1 MQTIVTLLITCSLTT
16 GLVTEA
22 IKKTIPLRDDE
33 YSKNILAGIVAIV
46 VAVAVSAGYLILN
59 NQPLT
64 KEIVVYVIELIVLSW
79 LSATVGFDKVK
90 QTYLQLK
97 DKDDGVSK

>member
-1 MQTIVTLLITCSLTT
+1 MQTIIMLLLICSLTT

-90 QTYLQLK
+90 QTYMQVTGK
-97 DKDDGVSK
+97 SDDTSK